1 MSRTGRPGPGLYG
14 GAHDGASLIEVLVA
28 MVILATGLLGMVGL
42 QTTSLRNTQDAYL
55 RTQATLFAEDMAERM
70 RSNPQGVVSGGYT
83 AASGTASSACLST
96 PGCSA
101 NAMALHDL
109 ADWQTSLAFALP
121 SGAGRVC
128 TDSTPEDGTV
138 AAPACDGSGELVT
151 VKIWWDGDRDGTAGQ
166 RFVMTVQ
173 P

>member
-1 MSRTGRPGPGLYG
+1 MRFMNGTWRPALRFH
-14 GAHDGASLIEVLVA
+14 AGASLIEVLVA
-28 MVILATGLLGMVGL
+28 MVILAIGLLGMVGL

-70 RSNPQGVVSGGYT
+70 RANPQGVASGGYT
-83 AASGTASSACLST
+83 AASGALSSACLSV

-101 NAMALHDL
+101 NAMAQHDL
-109 ADWQTSLAFALP
+109 AEWQDALAFALP

-128 TDSTPEDGTV
+128 TDSTPDDGTV
-138 AAPACDGSGELVT
+138 TAPACDGSGELMA
-151 VKIWWDGDRDGTAGQ
+151 VKVWWDGDRDGTANQ
-166 RFVMTVQ
+166 RFAMTVR